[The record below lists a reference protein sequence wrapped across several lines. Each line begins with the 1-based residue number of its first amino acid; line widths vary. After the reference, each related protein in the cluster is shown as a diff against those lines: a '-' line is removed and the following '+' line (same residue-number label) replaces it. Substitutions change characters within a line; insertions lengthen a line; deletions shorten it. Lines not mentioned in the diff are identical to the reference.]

1 MRSKIS
7 LAPQQAVLF
16 SGTVRSNLMKGK
28 NEANDTEM
36 FEAIKNAQADEF
48 IKDLE
53 SEVSQGGSNFSG
65 GQKQRL
71 SIARTIIGKHSFYL
85 FDDCFSALDV
95 STEKK
100 IREKL
105 KEITADSS
113 VLLVSQRIST
123 IKFADEIIVLDDG
136 KIIDKGTHN
145 ELKERCSLYK
155 EILSSQLENMGGSL

>member
-1 MRSKIS
+1 M
-7 LAPQQAVLF
+7 
-16 SGTVRSNLMKGK
+16 
-28 NEANDTEM
+28 
-36 FEAIKNAQADEF
+36 
-48 IKDLE
+48 
-53 SEVSQGGSNFSG
+53 
-65 GQKQRL
+65 
-71 SIARTIIGKHSFYL
+71 
-85 FDDCFSALDV
+85 

-105 KEITADSS
+105 KEITEDSS